1 MSHLLN
7 YQIRL
12 LLTVDFLV
20 LVAGALVIPFYS
32 VYVEKIGG
40 SILDAGLAAS
50 VFAVVAGL
58 TSIIAGM

>member
-40 SILDAGLAAS
+40 
-50 VFAVVAGL
+50 VFWMQGWRRAFL
-58 TSIIAGM
+58 R

>member
-20 LVAGALVIPFYS
+20 LVAGALVIPFIQS
-32 VYVEKIGG
+32 
-40 SILDAGLAAS
+40 
-50 VFAVVAGL
+50 
-58 TSIIAGM
+58 T